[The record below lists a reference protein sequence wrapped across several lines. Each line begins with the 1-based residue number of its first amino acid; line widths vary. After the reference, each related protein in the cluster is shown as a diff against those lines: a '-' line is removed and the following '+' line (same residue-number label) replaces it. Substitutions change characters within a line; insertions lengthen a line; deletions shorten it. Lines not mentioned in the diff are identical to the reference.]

1 MSAVTSSHEGGW
13 PVATRIPFSALIIL
27 LLLSIAPLTTRADA
41 YDDGMDA
48 YQAGNYPHALQ
59 VWESLAEHEHAQAH
73 YNLGFMHEFGYGV
86 AADDARAFSHYLRA
100 AQLGHTQAQHTV
112 AWMYQ
117 RGKGVAANNEQA
129 TRWLD
134 ISTRSE
140 KATNQIDVE
149 EFVEQLATE
158 LKNAGARY
166 DAQKATQQHPPV
178 EFEAGNQIS

>member
-1 MSAVTSSHEGGW
+1 M
-13 PVATRIPFSALIIL
+13 ATRTAYSVLSFL
-27 LLLSIAPLTTRADA
+27 LLFAVVPLATRADA
-41 YDDGMDA
+41 YEDGMDA
-48 YQAGNYPHALQ
+48 YQAGNYQHALQ

-73 YNLGFMHEFGYGV
+73 YNLGFMYEFGYGM
-86 AADDARAFSHYLRA
+86 AADDTRAFSHYLRA

-134 ISTRSE
+134 ISAHSD
-140 KATNQIDVE
+140 KAENQIDTQ

-158 LKNAGARY
+158 LKNAAARY
-166 DAQKATQQHPPV
+166 DAQKATQRNPPV
-178 EFEAGNQIS
+178 EFEAINQIS